1 MSRCSLSLL
10 LLLSAVG
17 CASVTPRFP
26 QNVQA
31 SFVEDDMRKLTTRTL
46 ELYYPEHLRPA
57 ALRIAARTEACAE
70 RLRQLAQSSRERERL
85 LMYLTSSDFNNAYV
99 TSASFGSPQQ
109 MVMPYRMTLE
119 FFNLFDFGPAEL
131 GGIGCHEAVHYVQ
144 MQQVEGLWEFLNSLL
159 GSVLQPNIFTESW
172 FLEGLATWYEGRVDG
187 EQGRPH
193 SPLWRGAYSAL
204 LQARQARLHAG
215 YLSSQQ
221 REMTPFGGAYLTGS
235 HFVEWLAQLYGEDKL
250 WELVALQADSIF
262 SPLGVSLRFEQ
273 VYGRSLGDL
282 FDQYMRSL
290 RRQQQVRTRPAEQQV
305 LEAEVGLFARMAV
318 SPRDGAIA
326 TLGERRDEPVRLV
339 VREADGRVRL
349 RRSLLEPLPGRRWIA
364 FSPLLMSGLSF
375 SASGDFLYLVG
386 ADLAEDGSY
395 TARLWKVDAR
405 TGEVVRLWEGLEGMG
420 GSIAPD
426 ERGYVYVRVQGDTSN
441 LVRLDLERGT
451 EEPLT
456 SFQDRRSLGAPAV
469 SPDGSRIA
477 FGLRTEH
484 GWNLALREPSGRVR
498 MLTEDGH
505 FNYSPRWV
513 DDDRLLFLR
522 EYEGRWQAHLLT
534 LSTGELARV
543 TDAPHLA
550 MDVAPLGKE
559 HLVFLNREGADF
571 SLDKAPLRP
580 LAEPSPAAAPPPE
593 VASAEQAPP
602 AEEPSTE
609 EPKAEEPTA
618 KEPRAGE
625 PLPLT
630 EYALEVLSDT
640 PYSPLEGLFVPVLRA
655 PYVFALPLAGSRVGV
670 YAGASLAGQDRLGL
684 HQYALTAQYD
694 TVSREPALS
703 LSYANSQLA
712 PWYLGVSAARRVAA
726 FNPRGGPEQRWRDL
740 QGQLYAVRDFW
751 ATPVYVGLL
760 ALRRD
765 YYANEERPGLSTS
778 LLGPQASISWSG
790 GESSLYGG
798 TQWGLAMSLSGGLYP
813 GAFGTANTL
822 GEVRG
827 EVYAFL
833 PGLPLL
839 TRDNLQLGLMGRF
852 LPGAPEGLL
861 QVGGVAI
868 GDSIP
873 LSPQP
878 ENDYGL
884 PRSLQPGTA
893 FFEFLRGYEDYPLGA
908 RNVVVGSANYRYRF
922 IIDHGWASTL
932 YIGPSLFISQV
943 DLDVFGTWARTD
955 LRADHRA
962 AGASLTLRAAFG
974 GWAAVGLYYQYAYR
988 FDDNLGALHLV
999 GLTY

>member
-10 LLLSAVG
+10 LLLSLAG
-17 CASVTPRFP
+17 CAFVTPRFP

-31 SFVEDDMRKLTTRTL
+31 SFVKDDMRKLTTRSM
-46 ELYYPEHLRPA
+46 EVYYPEHLRPA

-70 RLRQLAQSSRERERL
+70 RLRKLAQSGQERERL
-85 LMYLTSSDFNNAYV
+85 LVYLTSSDFNNAYV
-99 TSASFGSPQQ
+99 TSASLGLPQQ
-109 MVMPYRMTLE
+109 MVMPHRMTLE
-119 FFNLFDFGPAEL
+119 LFNLFDFGPSEL

-159 GSVLQPNIFTESW
+159 GSALQPNIFTESW
-172 FLEGLATWYEGRVDG
+172 FLEGLATWYEGRLDG

-193 SPLWRGAYSAL
+193 SPLWRGAYSSI
-204 LQARQARLHAG
+204 LQARQARLHPG
-215 YLSSQQ
+215 YLSGQQ
-221 REMTPFGGAYLTGS
+221 REMSPFGGNYLTGS
-235 HFVEWLAQLYGEDKL
+235 HFVEWLAQFYGEDKL
-250 WELVALQADSIF
+250 WRLVALQADSIF
-262 SPLGVSLRFEQ
+262 SPLGVSLRFER

-282 FDQYMRSL
+282 FDQYMRAMQ
-290 RRQQQVRTRPAEQQV
+290 RQQQVRTRPAEQQV
-305 LEAEVGLFARMAV
+305 LEPEVGLFARMAV
-318 SPRDGAIA
+318 SPSDGAIA

-339 VREADGRVRL
+339 VREADGRVRF

-375 SASGDFLYLVG
+375 SASGEYLYLVA
-386 ADLAEDGSY
+386 ADVAEDTSY

-405 TGEVVRLWEGLEGMG
+405 TGEVVRLWEGIEGMG
-420 GSIAPD
+420 GSITPD

-477 FGLRTEH
+477 FGLRTER

-498 MLTEDGH
+498 MLTEDDH

-534 LSTGELARV
+534 LSSGELVRV
-543 TDAPHLA
+543 TDVPHLA

-559 HLVFLNREGADF
+559 HLAFLNREGADF

-580 LAEPSPAAAPPPE
+580 LAEPTLVAA
-593 VASAEQAPP
+593 
-602 AEEPSTE
+602 TE
-609 EPKAEEPTA
+609 ESKP
-618 KEPRAGE
+618 GE
-625 PLPLT
+625 PLPLP
-630 EYALEVLSDT
+630 EHSLKVLSDT
-640 PYSPLEGLFVPVLRA
+640 PYSPLEGIFIPVMRA
-655 PYVFALPLAGSRVGV
+655 PYVFALPQPDLSFGV
-670 YAGASLAGQDRLGL
+670 YGGASLAGQDRLGL

-694 TVSREPALS
+694 TVTREPALF

-712 PWYLGVSAARRVAA
+712 PWYLGASVSRRVNS
-726 FNPRGGPEQRWRDL
+726 FTPREGAEQRWRDV

-751 ATPVYVGLL
+751 ATPVSLGLL

-765 YYANEERPGLSTS
+765 YYANAERPGLSTS
-778 LLGPQASISWSG
+778 LIGPQASIAWGG
-790 GESSLYGG
+790 GEDSLYGG
-798 TQWGLAMSLSGGLYP
+798 TQLGLGMSLSGGLYP
-813 GAFGTANTL
+813 GAFSSTNTV

-827 EVYAFL
+827 EVQVFL

-839 TRDNLQLGLMGRF
+839 TRDNLQIGLVGRF

-868 GDSIP
+868 GNTFP
-873 LSPQP
+873 LSERPP
-878 ENDYGL
+878 NDYGL
-884 PRSLQPGTA
+884 PRNLQPGTA

-908 RNVVVGSANYRYRF
+908 RNVVVGSASYRYHF
-922 IIDHGWASTL
+922 IIDRGWASTL
-932 YIGPSLFISQV
+932 YVGPSLFISQL
-943 DLDVFGTWARTD
+943 DLDVFGSWARTD

-962 AGASLTLRAAFG
+962 VGASLTLRTVLG
-974 GWAAVGLYYQYAYR
+974 IGIPLGLYYQYAYR